1 MFLAFFPFF
10 LTHTCTDITDQEL
23 VVPREDVV
31 SKKLTIIAKY
41 DDEQVNAVECGG
53 SPPVF
58 LETGTV
64 HVFTMG
70 RTCHP

>member
-1 MFLAFFPFF
+1 M
-10 LTHTCTDITDQEL
+10 
-23 VVPREDVV
+23 

-41 DDEQVNAVECGG
+41 DDEQVNAVEYGG